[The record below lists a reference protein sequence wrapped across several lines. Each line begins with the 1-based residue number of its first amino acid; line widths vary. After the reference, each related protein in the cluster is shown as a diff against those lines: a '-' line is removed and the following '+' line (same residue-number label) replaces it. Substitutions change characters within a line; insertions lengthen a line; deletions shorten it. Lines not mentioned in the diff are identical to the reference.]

1 MVYLCVAEDDVGI
14 IVLVLWT
21 ALTIIVTADLLRFR
35 FKGVARQPY
44 ENLPSTRVLDA
55 RERAG

>member
-1 MVYLCVAEDDVGI
+1 MVYLCLSEVDIGI
-14 IVLVLWT
+14 IFLVLWT
-21 ALTIIVTADLLRFR
+21 ALTNIVTADLLCFR

-55 RERAG
+55 RE